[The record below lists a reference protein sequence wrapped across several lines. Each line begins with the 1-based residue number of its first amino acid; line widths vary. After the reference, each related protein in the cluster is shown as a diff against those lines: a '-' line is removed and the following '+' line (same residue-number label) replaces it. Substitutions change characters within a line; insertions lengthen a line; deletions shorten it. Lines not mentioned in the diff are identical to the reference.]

1 MSLSDVLSQD
11 AMIEN
16 QLQEKV
22 NQNKLINEMSIERRK
37 SGLLSYIDHVF

>member
-37 SGLLSYIDHVF
+37 SGLFSYIDHIF

>member
-37 SGLLSYIDHVF
+37 SGLLSYIDQRS